1 MIDRTKPRF
10 RVTGSATKECMWF
23 VFDAK
28 HNDITAT
35 CSDQAC
41 ALRIAKHFNYD
52 GGGVDGWEER
62 REGKADRREAKP
74 IPDLAH
80 PKCVDC
86 GATKYIAKP
95 NDAWLCGA
103 CMTKHEAK
111 PTDAD
116 RIELLYRK
124 MGPEPVKLNEPQPEQ
139 TELERLREKF
149 AELAGL
155 DKSVRLQWFPKG
167 KKFAWGA
174 WSGNTW
180 SCRATELD
188 VIKAA
193 LKAAGVEI

>member
-62 REGKADRREAKP
+62 REGKAERR
-74 IPDLAH
+74 
-80 PKCVDC
+80 
-86 GATKYIAKP
+86 
-95 NDAWLCGA
+95 
-103 CMTKHEAK
+103 EAK